1 MAAKIEKSTIIGDV
15 LDIAPETAP
24 LFMAIGMHCLG
35 CAMASGE
42 TLEQACLAHDVD
54 PDAFLEQLRTYLESL

>member
-1 MAAKIEKSTIIGDV
+1 MIGA
-15 LDIAPETAP
+15 LRATQS
-24 LFMAIGMHCLG
+24 FSHIGMHCLG

-54 PDAFLEQLRTYLESL
+54 PDEFLEQLRTYLESL

>member
-1 MAAKIEKSTIIGDV
+1 MEITRETLISEIVDSC
-15 LDIAPETAP
+15 PEAMP
-24 LFMAIGMHCLG
+24 AFQAIGMHCMG
-35 CAMASGE
+35 CALASGE